1 MIITKDQI
9 FNKKSDIGKLFNKS
23 FNPQTTYTFIDDA
36 KTIAFWSITR
46 DNSTNWTNK
55 IVGDYIIETSAKKRP
70 SSILGKTRLLF
81 IKENGAYIFGGVYK
95 PIFIDEDNNTC
106 FYKLIANKF
115 DCKTLKAI

>member
-1 MIITKDQI
+1 MIIEKDRV
-9 FNKKSDIGKLFNKS
+9 FDKKSDVGKIFNKS
-23 FNPQTTYTFIDDA
+23 FNAQSTYVFIDDA

-46 DNSTNWTNK
+46 DNSTNWSNK
-55 IVGDYIIETSAKKRP
+55 IVGDYVIESSSKKRP
-70 SSILGKTRLLF
+70 ANILGKTRLLF
-81 IKENGAYIFGGVYK
+81 IKENGKYIFNGVYK